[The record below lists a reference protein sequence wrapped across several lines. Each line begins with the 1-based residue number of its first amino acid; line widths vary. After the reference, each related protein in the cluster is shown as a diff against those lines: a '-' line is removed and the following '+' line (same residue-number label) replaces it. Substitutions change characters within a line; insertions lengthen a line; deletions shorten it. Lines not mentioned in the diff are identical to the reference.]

1 MGPLLK
7 HRDCLK
13 MQKTEDTELK
23 ATGFVP
29 GKEKENEAKYSPCA
43 ATFLIL
49 FLRRLKLAFHFAH
62 PCSWG
67 PAFSWPQHSLRFRR
81 QVAERYTT
89 EAIAGHKSRMGE

>member
-29 GKEKENEAKYSPCA
+29 GKKKENETKIPPVP
-43 ATFLIL
+43 LL
-49 FLRRLKLAFHFAH
+49 F
-62 PCSWG
+62 S
-67 PAFSWPQHSLRFRR
+67 FSF
-81 QVAERYTT
+81 
-89 EAIAGHKSRMGE
+89 